1 MFCLFFILDLLN
13 EALKQYFI
21 GFNYKSNID
30 QLWLQTGAAKILRKS
45 GQKQR
50 LHQLVLRYIGFTFC
64 KMVDFN

>member
-1 MFCLFFILDLLN
+1 MKLCFIFVFVHLNPDLLN

-50 LHQLVLRYIGFTFC
+50 LHQLILRYIAFTF
-64 KMVDFN
+64 F